1 LLSGS
6 KFLIFPQLV
15 TTLVLYFLINNKQLN
30 KNFFLLII
38 FLICGAASFKLNF
51 FISGFILGIFALTK
65 INFNYKLIFQA
76 TLIALVFFFAAG
88 IRSLLDDVVYEEVVK
103 NYLKVK
109 LILLLFLCFL
119 TLFVFLF
126 QQRDFPASERVQE
139 IAMEL
144 IFEADVGNFNVYSKK
159 IKN

>member
-1 LLSGS
+1 M
-6 KFLIFPQLV
+6 
-15 TTLVLYFLINNKQLN
+15 
-30 KNFFLLII
+30 
-38 FLICGAASFKLNF
+38 
-51 FISGFILGIFALTK
+51 
-65 INFNYKLIFQA
+65 
-76 TLIALVFFFAAG
+76 IALVFFFAAG